1 MERFRNILKRVD
13 PVGWIVPALVV
24 LVWLW
29 LSASGQIP
37 AYKLPSPVELVR
49 VLADFASGGLGV
61 TPYSGALWEN
71 LGISLLRVLSGFF
84 IAGSLGMIMGFLTGR
99 IPVLKRLFDPVIHLI
114 KAVPGI
120 GWLPIAIVWFGVGEG
135 NTLFLMSLAAFF
147 PVYVNTAAGAAAIPE
162 MYIQAGQMLGAQG
175 FGLFRAI
182 VFPAAFPQAAVG
194 LRLGLSV
201 AWAYLVLGEVTG
213 VTKGLGAIMSDAR
226 MLGHVEMVLTAM
238 IVIAVAAKVTDFLL
252 VAVCRR
258 IYPRG
263 GRGNESGI

>member
-1 MERFRNILKRVD
+1 M
-13 PVGWIVPALVV
+13 
-24 LVWLW
+24 
-29 LSASGQIP
+29 
-37 AYKLPSPVELVR
+37 
-49 VLADFASGGLGV
+49 
-61 TPYSGALWEN
+61 
-71 LGISLLRVLSGFF
+71 
-84 IAGSLGMIMGFLTGR
+84 
-99 IPVLKRLFDPVIHLI
+99 IHLI

-194 LRLGLSV
+194 LRLGLGV

>member
-13 PVGWIVPALVV
+13 AVGWIVPALVV

-37 AYKLPSPVELVR
+37 AYKLPSPVELIR

-120 GWLPIAIVWFGVGEG
+120 GWLPIAIVGFGVGEG

-147 PVYVNTAAGAAAIPE
+147 
-162 MYIQAGQMLGAQG
+162 Q
-175 FGLFRAI
+175 
-182 VFPAAFPQAAVG
+182 AAFPQAAVG
-194 LRLGLSV
+194 LRLGLGV

>member
-147 PVYVNTAAGAAAIPE
+147 LFMSILL
-162 MYIQAGQMLGAQG
+162 LGRRLFLRCIFRLGRCWVRKASGFSVPLFFRRLFLRRQWG
-175 FGLFRAI
+175 FGLDLAL
-182 VFPAAFPQAAVG
+182 PG
-194 LRLGLSV
+194 LTWCWVRSPGSQRD
-201 AWAYLVLGEVTG
+201 WAR
-213 VTKGLGAIMSDAR
+213 S
-226 MLGHVEMVLTAM
+226 
-238 IVIAVAAKVTDFLL
+238 
-252 VAVCRR
+252 
-258 IYPRG
+258 
-263 GRGNESGI
+263 

>member
-1 MERFRNILKRVD
+1 MEKLRNIVKRAD

-24 LVWLW
+24 LVWFC

-37 AYKLPSPVELVR
+37 AYKLPSPMELLQ
-49 VLADFASGGLGV
+49 VLADFASGGLGI

-71 LGISLLRVLSGFF
+71 LGVSVLRVVAGFL
-84 IAGSLGMIMGFLTGR
+84 IAGSLGMVMGFLTGR
-99 IPVLKRLFDPVIHLI
+99 VAVLRRLFDPVIHLI

-147 PVYVNTAAGAAAIPE
+147 PVYVNTAAGASGIPE
-162 MYIQAGQMLGAQG
+162 TYIQAGRMLGAKG
-175 FGLFRAI
+175 FGLFRAVI
-182 VFPAAFPQAAVG
+182 LPAAFPQAAVG
-194 LRLGLSV
+194 LRLGLGV

-226 MLGHVEMVLTAM
+226 MLGHVDMVLAAM
-238 IVIAVAAKVTDFLL
+238 IVIAVAAKMTDFLL
-252 VAVCRR
+252 VTVCRR

-263 GRGNESGI
+263 GEKNESGI

>member
-13 PVGWIVPALVV
+13 AVGWIVPALVV

-37 AYKLPSPVELVR
+37 AYKLPSPVELIR

-120 GWLPIAIVWFGVGEG
+120 GWLPIAIVWFGVG
-135 NTLFLMSLAAFF
+135 
-147 PVYVNTAAGAAAIPE
+147 
-162 MYIQAGQMLGAQG
+162 
-175 FGLFRAI
+175 
-182 VFPAAFPQAAVG
+182 
-194 LRLGLSV
+194 
-201 AWAYLVLGEVTG
+201 
-213 VTKGLGAIMSDAR
+213 
-226 MLGHVEMVLTAM
+226 
-238 IVIAVAAKVTDFLL
+238 
-252 VAVCRR
+252 
-258 IYPRG
+258 
-263 GRGNESGI
+263 